1 MIKPVRSRV
10 FCLQMTAVLALLC
23 SVTMVGAQSADA
35 TKAATPAP
43 PRSYA
48 LVSAVGDRFTYVRQ
62 RRSVGSN
69 IIDNFA
75 RQELKVANNALNY
88 AVLRGLDQA
97 LRESE
102 PDSKRVLMAMN
113 AVQLDGVRAQDRE
126 RVSLEKMI
134 AALEPMPQRREW
146 DRIIVVTPSYV
157 FSQHNGMGS
166 KLSGL
171 GVYVQPVES
180 GRLEGENFSGD
191 IDPTLQGESATA
203 SPDGKRS
210 QSKLYVAPFSYLQ
223 VVTLDAKTLK
233 VINKNPRH
241 DFQKLYDPASTALN
255 VENSMSPDFL
265 ADKILGLIE
274 LSAGR
279 AVNENYGAKV
289 EVGDIKPVPPAAKG
303 K

>member
-1 MIKPVRSRV
+1 MIKRV
-10 FCLQMTAVLALLC
+10 GARFLVLHMSAAFALLC
-23 SVTMVGAQSADA
+23 SVTVVGAQSADA
-35 TKAATPAP
+35 TTATAP
-43 PRSYA
+43 SAPRSYA

-113 AVQLDGVRAQDRE
+113 AVQMDGVRAQDRE

-157 FSQHNGMGS
+157 FSQHNGMAS
-166 KLSGL
+166 KLNGL
-171 GVYVQPVES
+171 GVYVQPLES
-180 GRLEGENFSGD
+180 GRLEGDNFSAD
-191 IDPTLQGESATA
+191 IDPTQQGESATL
-203 SPDGKRS
+203 SPGGKRS
-210 QSKLYVAPFSYLQ
+210 QSKLYIAPFSYLQ
-223 VVTLDAKTLK
+223 VVTLDAKSLK
-233 VINKNPRH
+233 VIDKNPRY

-255 VENSMSPDFL
+255 IENSLTLDFL
-265 ADKILGLIE
+265 AERILGLIE

-279 AVNENYGAKV
+279 AVNANYGTKV
-289 EVGDIKPVPPAAKG
+289 EVGDIKPVAPADNG

>member
-1 MIKPVRSRV
+1 MIKSVRSHV
-10 FCLQMTAVLALLC
+10 FYLQMTAVLAMLC
-23 SVTMVGAQSADA
+23 SVTMTGAQPADA
-35 TKAATPAP
+35 TKAATPTP

-134 AALEPMPQRREW
+134 AALEPMPQRRDW

-191 IDPTLQGESATA
+191 IDPTLQGESATV

-233 VINKNPRH
+233 VINKNPRY

-289 EVGDIKPVPPAAKG
+289 EVGDIKPVPPADKG